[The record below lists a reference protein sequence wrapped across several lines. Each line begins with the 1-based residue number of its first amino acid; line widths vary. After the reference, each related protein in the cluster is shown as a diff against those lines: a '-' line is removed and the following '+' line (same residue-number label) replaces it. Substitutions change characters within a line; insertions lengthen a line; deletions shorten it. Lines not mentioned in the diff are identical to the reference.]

1 MEILSTESNDEAP
14 ELVTNFE
21 VLQLLSSH
29 KPKKKSHPQSHVDW
43 IKDHVQSYL
52 KTTPC
57 ASIKK
62 DKLPPLIQQLQHEFC
77 LTSAETLQI
86 VNFMPRESVELF
98 LIIKD
103 LPSRLSEK
111 RQEELLA
118 LIASCTHDSKQK
130 DTASKEA
137 VMENGDASVMLQE
150 KEQND
155 VVVKTEEPS

>member
-1 MEILSTESNDEAP
+1 
-14 ELVTNFE
+14 
-21 VLQLLSSH
+21 
-29 KPKKKSHPQSHVDW
+29 
-43 IKDHVQSYL
+43 
-52 KTTPC
+52 
-57 ASIKK
+57 
-62 DKLPPLIQQLQHEFC
+62 
-77 LTSAETLQI
+77 
-86 VNFMPRESVELF
+86 MPRESVELF

-137 VMENGDASVMLQE
+137 VMENGDASVMLRE

>member
-86 VNFMPRESVELF
+86 GVHATRIGGTLSNHQ
-98 LIIKD
+98 
-103 LPSRLSEK
+103 RL
-111 RQEELLA
+111 A
-118 LIASCTHDSKQK
+118 IT
-130 DTASKEA
+130 TI
-137 VMENGDASVMLQE
+137 
-150 KEQND
+150 
-155 VVVKTEEPS
+155 